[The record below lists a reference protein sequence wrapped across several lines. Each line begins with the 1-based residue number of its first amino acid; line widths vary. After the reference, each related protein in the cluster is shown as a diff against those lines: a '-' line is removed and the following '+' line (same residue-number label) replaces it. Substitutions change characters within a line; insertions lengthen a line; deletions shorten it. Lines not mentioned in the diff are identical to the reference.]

1 MKMKLRA
8 FLPMVVLGPLALA
21 SDWAGDKPSYQPKQ
35 GTTLTKRISVD
46 NEVELDDM
54 SLEVDGRDVS
64 EMAGQVEISLKV
76 TMDLAVTDH
85 YEAMEGGRPTKLK
98 RSFDEI
104 SSNTHVSGSN
114 PMAGSEEKD
123 IPLKSELE
131 GTTVVFSWDA
141 NDSTYH
147 TAFDGQEG
155 DSDLL
160 EELEENLDLRGFLPT
175 SEVAVGDSW
184 EIPAEAVKAALAPG
198 GDIKLRPEGGG
209 ADPMGGM
216 NQLSQNDMI
225 GELDGEFTAVYGGT
239 REEDDGTRVA
249 AITLKIEAKSARDM
263 TKHLDEIKEEMKGNL
278 PEGLEMD
285 ISALDSEYEFEAEGE
300 LLWDLEAGLVHA
312 LHLSGEVRM
321 IVDMSMSMKMGDN
334 EQSMEISQTY
344 VGNQTL
350 TLTTGDD

>member
-1 MKMKLRA
+1 MKMKLR
-8 FLPMVVLGPLALA
+8 FLPLVVLGPFLLA

-35 GTTLTKRISVD
+35 GSSLTKRIKIE
-46 NEVELDDM
+46 NELELDDM

-76 TMDLAVTDH
+76 TMELGVTDH
-85 YEAMEGGRPTKLK
+85 YDAVAGGRSTKLK

-131 GTTVVFSWDA
+131 GTTVVFSWDED
-141 NDSTYH
+141 DSKYH
-147 TAFDGQEG
+147 TAFDGKEG
-155 DSDLL
+155 DADLL
-160 EELEENLDLRGFLPT
+160 EGLEENMDLHGFLPT

-184 EIPAEAVKAALAPG
+184 EIPTEAVKAALAPG

-209 ADPMGGM
+209 SDPMSGM
-216 NQLSQNDMI
+216 NQLSQNDPI
-225 GELDGEFTAVYGGT
+225 GDLDGEFTAVYAGT
-239 REEDDGTRVA
+239 HEEDGKKVA
-249 AITLKIEAKSARDM
+249 AITLKIDAKSARDM
-263 TKHLDEIKEEMKGNL
+263 ADHLDEIKEQMKGNL

-285 ISALDSEYEFEAEGE
+285 ISALDSEYELQAEGE
-300 LLWDLEAGLVHA
+300 LLWDVDAGLVHA

-344 VGNQTL
+344 TGNSTV
-350 TLTTGDD
+350 TLTTGD

>member
-1 MKMKLRA
+1 MKMKPRA
-8 FLPMVVLGPLALA
+8 FLPLVVIGPLALA

-35 GTTLTKRISVD
+35 GTTLTKRVSVE

-76 TMDLAVTDH
+76 TMELAVTDH
-85 YEAMEGGRPTKLK
+85 YEAVAGGRPTKLK

-131 GTTVVFSWDA
+131 GTTVIFSWDED
-141 NDSTYH
+141 DSSFH
-147 TAFDGQEG
+147 AAFDGEDG

-160 EELEENLDLRGFLPT
+160 EGLEENMDLRGFLPT

-184 EIPAEAVKAALAPG
+184 EIPPEVVKAALAPG
-198 GDIKLRPEGGG
+198 GDIKLRPEGG
-209 ADPMGGM
+209 ADPMSGM
-216 NQLSQNDMI
+216 NQLSQNDLI
-225 GELDGEFTAVYGGT
+225 GELDGEFTATYAGT
-239 REEDDGTRVA
+239 READGKQVA
-249 AITLKIEAKSARDM
+249 AITLKIDAKSARDM
-263 TKHLDEIKEEMKGNL
+263 TEHLDDIKEQMKGNL

-285 ISALDSEYEFEAEGE
+285 ISALDSEYEFDAEGE
-300 LLWDLEAGLVHA
+300 LLWDLEAGLVHQ
-312 LHLSGEVRM
+312 LNLSGEVRM
-321 IVDMSMSMKMGDN
+321 IVDVSMSMKMGDN

-344 VGNQTL
+344 AGSQTL
-350 TLTTGDD
+350 TMKTGDD